1 MRIRINN
8 ETVYRGGPSRQED
21 HTDSED
27 DGQDMDHTDFPAP
40 DHNQPGSSA
49 PSSSSTH
56 QAGPSTSTVTQ
67 STRDRLR
74 QMEAAR
80 FSRLGLKPP
89 PEADSEMEDLP
100 RRQPQQLPFRPVN
113 TKLGQKYKLNAN
125 ASASDNLDLVLKGI
139 GIDVSKLPTP
149 ETPCRIAFIVDGLEP
164 LTLEEKCEM
173 NDRVIRE
180 RTDARTKKIQEL
192 FEEEYEMEVV
202 QPRKPNPERDSK
214 WDPFDFS
221 FNHFE
226 KNLLRGGVE
235 AWPDEANR
243 PKTKR
248 QLELESESA
257 PQPTRPESQREYPKE
272 RRRSRYRDTTP
283 REDSDEAQAGTPP
296 PERPKKHKPRRRTA
310 PDSDSRRRVA
320 PEAPPAAPESHSRR
334 QVAPKSDSHRRGAPH
349 AAHSHH
355 AAPESDSRR
364 HLASESHSSHRAAPE
379 YNAPEYNAPEYDV
392 PEYYAPEPPRDVPR
406 PPEAQYPPNY
416 SNRQHAAPE
425 ASQAA
430 PGHNAR
436 RRTAPEAR
444 IVLAYNPP
452 EPPGP
457 PRDVPRAPEAPAAPE
472 GPDILA
478 EQFNIPEICAAM
490 AVKVPEGTTV
500 DTKDLCTRLA
510 QDLKDN
516 AIPQSAFSTKILGR
530 SQGTL
535 SDILRN
541 PKPWDQIN
549 RGAETYE
556 RMINWLGLEKKL
568 RVELCQLSPKDAA
581 RVTGLQITHPQR
593 RQEGNAPRTRLVF
606 TDTQKAKLVDTFKRN
621 PNPPPE
627 HMAQL
632 AVRLHLDLP
641 TVRNFFVNYR
651 RRLKDGRFQKEMEKQ
666 GQGGGGAW
674 NQGAEP
680 VERQERQEEYI
691 TVEDDDDVINID

>member
-8 ETVYRGGPSRQED
+8 ETIYRGGPSRQED
-21 HTDSED
+21 HSDSED

-40 DHNQPGSSA
+40 DPNQPGPSNPGTSTSSA
-49 PSSSSTH
+49 GQAGPSTS
-56 QAGPSTSTVTQ
+56 GPSTSTVTQ
-67 STRDRLR
+67 TTRDRLR

-80 FSRLGLKPP
+80 FRRFGMKPP
-89 PEADSEMEDLP
+89 LELDDETEGLP
-100 RRQPQQLPFRPVN
+100 RRQPEQQLHFRPIN

-180 RTDARTKKIQEL
+180 RTEARTRKIAEL
-192 FEEEYEMEVV
+192 FEEDYEMDEVE
-202 QPRKPNPERDSK
+202 PRKPNPARESK

-257 PQPTRPESQREYPKE
+257 PPPARQEPRREHQKE
-272 RRRSRYRDTTP
+272 RRRSRYRDTSP

-296 PERPKKHKPRRRTA
+296 PERAKKHKPRRRTA
-310 PDSDSRRRVA
+310 PESNSRRR
-320 PEAPPAAPESHSRR
+320 EAS
-334 QVAPKSDSHRRGAPH
+334 
-349 AAHSHH
+349 
-355 AAPESDSRR
+355 ESDSR
-364 HLASESHSSHRAAPE
+364 HRTAPEAQAGPEYNPRRQMAPE
-379 YNAPEYNAPEYDV
+379 YYASGYDAPEYD
-392 PEYYAPEPPRDVPR
+392 APEPPRDVPR
-406 PPEAQYPPNY
+406 PPEAQAPPNY

-430 PGHNAR
+430 PTHNPRRRAHPETDSR
-436 RRTAPEAR
+436 RRTAPEAGV
-444 IVLAYNPP
+444 VLAYNPP
-452 EPPGP
+452 EPPQP
-457 PRDVPRAPEAPAAPE
+457 PRDVPGALGVPAAPE
-472 GPDILA
+472 GPDLLA
-478 EQFNIPEICAAM
+478 QQFNIPEICAAM

-500 DTKDLCTRLA
+500 DTKDLCNRLA

-516 AIPQSAFSTKILGR
+516 SIPQSAFSTKILGR

-556 RMINWLGLEKKL
+556 RMINWLGLEKNL

-581 RVTGLQITHPQR
+581 RVTGLQITHPQK
-593 RQEGNAPRTRLVF
+593 RQEGHGPRTRLVF
-606 TDTQKAKLVDTFKRN
+606 TDTQKAKLVDSFKRN

-666 GQGGGGAW
+666 GGGGGAS
-674 NQGAEP
+674 NQKAET
-680 VERQERQEEYI
+680 VQRAEHRQVDPQGEDQ
-691 TVEDDDDVINID
+691 VAEDDDDVINID